1 MAKPTA
7 YTAEHQGFTF
17 TRKSHRTYTHAVL
30 VAGSLDADRARCE
43 RDARRNWHTNVA
55 YHQALADGTSTFLA
69 RKSWET
75 EDQHSARVAKEQ
87 ADSSA
92 WLEGGE
98 AGLVERLL
106 AQHDA
111 RAAKVRTLDDGD
123 TYFTCAGWCGR
134 LDLAGKLA
142 GSRTGAVIVEAV
154 TK

>member
-30 VAGSLDADRARCE
+30 LQGSVAADRERCR
-43 RDARRNWHTNVA
+43 RDAHRYWHTNLE
-55 YHQALADGTSTFLA
+55 YHQHAADGLPCPGSRYTVTP
-69 RKSWET
+69 
-75 EDQHSARVAKEQ
+75 DQQ
-87 ADSSA
+87 AQSKA
-92 WLEGGE
+92 ILE
-98 AGLVERLL
+98 AGEDGYVAQRL
-106 AQHDA
+106 AQHDS
-111 RAAKVRTLDDGD
+111 RAKPSTLADGD

-142 GSRTGAVIVEAV
+142 GQHAGSVIVEAV